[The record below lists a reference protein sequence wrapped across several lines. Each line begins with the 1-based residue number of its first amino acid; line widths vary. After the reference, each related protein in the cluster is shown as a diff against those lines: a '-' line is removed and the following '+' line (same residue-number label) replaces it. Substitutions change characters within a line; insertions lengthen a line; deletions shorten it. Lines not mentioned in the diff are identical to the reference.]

1 MKIIITEN
9 QYNMLRLQRRL
20 GYVDEHIS
28 DLDRDSVC
36 DYWSKDEIRE
46 YVDSSMA
53 NIVEQLCEQIGND
66 DLYEYIYQY
75 LIDNGYQSQFR
86 DFFIHTYDNYCSK

>member
-1 MKIIITEN
+1 MKIIITER

-20 GYVDEHIS
+20 GYVDEYMS
-28 DLDRDSVC
+28 NLDRNDIC
-36 DYWSKDEIRE
+36 DYWSKDEIGE

-75 LIDNGYQSQFR
+75 LIDKGYQSQFR
-86 DFFIHTYDNYCSK
+86 DFFINTYDNYCSK

>member
-1 MKIIITEN
+1 MKIIITES

-20 GYVDEHIS
+20 GYVDEYMS
-28 DLDRDSVC
+28 NLDRNDIC
-36 DYWSKDEIRE
+36 DYWSKDEIGE

-75 LIDNGYQSQFR
+75 LIDNGYHSQFR

>member
-1 MKIIITEN
+1 MKIIITES

-20 GYVDEHIS
+20 GYVDEYMS
-28 DLDRDSVC
+28 NLDRNDIC

-53 NIVEQLCEQIGND
+53 NIVEQLCEQIGTD

-86 DFFIHTYDNYCSK
+86 DFFIDTYDNYCSK